1 MGNLLKWE
9 MKQTFSSKSFW
20 IIGGALVALPALLL
34 FAALTFGSGLTGYD
48 AYLEGLNSY
57 NAFIIMLKAL

>member
-34 FAALTFGSGLTGYD
+34 FAALTFGSGFSQSCPTVRLY
-48 AYLEGLNSY
+48 GL
-57 NAFIIMLKAL
+57 